1 MSIPNNRGPL
11 PPSSMNLHGAVDLS
25 ALKARAE
32 AARTAPQGGAPAA
45 GNGQQAEA
53 QPASGAG
60 AAGSPYVVEVTEQSF
75 PQLVQLSSQVPVV
88 VDLRAGWSEESSR
101 VTAVLEAIA
110 VEHDGKV
117 LLAKVDVETQPQ
129 IAQAFQAQTVPT
141 VVAVL
146 KGQPVPLFEGAVP
159 EQQIRSF
166 IDELLKVAG
175 ANGVAGS
182 LREGADA
189 EGAEAAAEEPPLPPH
204 HQAAFDAI
212 EAGDYLAAA
221 ASYRQALAEQPAD
234 AEAKAGLAQV
244 ELMQRLKDVD
254 AATIRQR
261 AADEPD
267 ILESQLAVADLDVSG
282 GHVEDGFARIVAFIS
297 RTAGEPRE
305 AARVRLLELFDVVG
319 VADPRVTKARG
330 ALARAL
336 F

>member
-11 PPSSMNLHGAVDLS
+11 PASSMNLHGAVDLS
-25 ALKARAE
+25 AVKARAD
-32 AARTAPQGGAPAA
+32 AARTAQQGGTPAPAA
-45 GNGQQAEA
+45 DS
-53 QPASGAG
+53 ASGAASAG
-60 AAGSPYVVEVTEQSF
+60 AGSPYVVEVTEQSF
-75 PQLVQLSSQVPVV
+75 PQLVQLSSQVPVI
-88 VDLRAGWSEESSR
+88 VDLRAGWSEESSS
-101 VTAVLEAIA
+101 VTAVLEAVT
-110 VEHDGKV
+110 VEYDGRL

-129 IAQAFQAQTVPT
+129 IAQAFQSQTVPT

-146 KGQPVPLFEGAVP
+146 KGQPVPLFEGALP
-159 EQQIRSF
+159 EAQIRSF

-175 ANGVAGS
+175 SNGVSGS
-182 LREGADA
+182 LREGAA
-189 EGAEAAAEEPPLPPH
+189 GEEAAPEEPPLPPL

-221 ASYRQALAEQPAD
+221 AAYRQALAEQPAD
-234 AEAKAGLAQV
+234 GEAKAGLAQV

-254 AATIRQR
+254 AETIRQR

-267 ILESQLAVADLDVSG
+267 SVESQLAVADLDISG
-282 GHVEDGFARIVAFIS
+282 GHVEDAFARIVSFIG

-305 AARVRLLELFDVVG
+305 AARVRLIDLFDVVG
-319 VADPRVTKARG
+319 ISDPRVAKARG